1 MDRAK
6 KILRWLMLL
15 TLGWA
20 VVYIIGSI
28 VNSLT
33 TFTSFPWWSGF
44 VFAAIYFGPALL
56 LEGFVY
62 GILARLQKKQ

>member
-1 MDRAK
+1 MEKAK

-15 TLGWA
+15 TLGWS
-20 VVYIIGSI
+20 VVYVIGSI

-44 VFAAIYFGPALL
+44 VFAAIYFGPVLL
-56 LEGFVY
+56 LEAAVY
-62 GILARLQKKQ
+62 GILVLIRKK